1 MGLRI
6 GVFFAAAIIATL
18 SSGAGAQSVTGRVFD
33 ATDSLTVSG
42 AQVRVGAE
50 RVIRTDGRGN
60 YAVNLATGRY
70 ELVVR
75 MLGYGMYYD
84 SVEVRGDESVARDF
98 YLVRIPR
105 LLSTMVVHGRS
116 VRVPSGFEDVYQR
129 GATGAGVLVT
139 REQIDSINPRDV
151 AGLLHQVPFVHVN
164 AHAGASN
171 ALSTSRC
178 RQMLGGSVASG
189 RMVRVFLN
197 GTAISN
203 PTAVDEILRRM
214 TPSSI
219 QAVEV
224 YNGVTTIPFIYQPAC
239 GVVATWTRKG

>member
-1 MGLRI
+1 MRLRI
-6 GVFFAAAIIATL
+6 GVSFAAALIAAA
-18 SSGAGAQSVTGRVFD
+18 SGALGAQKVTGRVFD

-42 AQVRVGAE
+42 AQVRVGGE
-50 RVIRTDGRGN
+50 RLMRTDGRG
-60 YAVNLATGRY
+60 YYTVQLAPGHY
-70 ELVVR
+70 EITVR
-75 MLGYGMYYD
+75 MLGYGVHFD
-84 SVEVRGDESVARDF
+84 SVLVSDETVTRDF
-98 YLVRIPR
+98 YLVRVPR

-116 VRVPSGFEDVYQR
+116 VRVPSGFEDVYTR

-139 REQIDSINPRDV
+139 REQIDSMNPRDV
-151 AGLLHQVPFVHVN
+151 VGLLHQVPFVHVN

-178 RQMLGGSVASG
+178 RQMLTGSVASG

-203 PTAVDEILRRM
+203 PTAVDEILRHLA
-214 TPSSI
+214 PSSI

-224 YNGVTTIPFIYQPAC
+224 YNGASTIPFIYQPAC
-239 GVVATWTRKG
+239 GVVAIWTRKG